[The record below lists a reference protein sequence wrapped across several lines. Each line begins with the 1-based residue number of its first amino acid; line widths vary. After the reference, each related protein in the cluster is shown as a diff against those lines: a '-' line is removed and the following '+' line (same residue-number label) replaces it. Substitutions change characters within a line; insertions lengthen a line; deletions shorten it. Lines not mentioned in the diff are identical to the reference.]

1 MLCQLHEGHFGVA
14 RMKSFG
20 RMHFWWP
27 GFDQD
32 VERMAAGCRSCQRW
46 RNAAP
51 PTPLHPWEWP
61 RSPWQRLHVDY
72 CGPVNGVML
81 LVIIDAHS
89 KWMDVHMTRT
99 SSAEV
104 TIEKLRETFAC
115 HGVPETVVTDNA
127 RYFVCPEFKT
137 FCKRNGVRHV
147 TSPPYSPH
155 SNGLVERAVQTLK
168 QGLQRQSTGSLST
181 RLSRFLFRYR
191 SMPHSVTQQSPA
203 EMLLGRPMRT
213 QLDLLREDAR
223 RSVME
228 AYQRKQK
235 AQYDVRA
242 QPRIF
247 QVGDKVYMYVLP
259 PATSG
264 PRWLP
269 GTVRQVDGCSCWILL
284 EDGRTFRRHFDHVR
298 LRPVPLPD
306 VSVPNHEYRRT
317 MVPDEPPDSSAL
329 DSAAHAVAGE
339 SRDATVGGA
348 EASETGALPSEKCA
362 DVGRHPSTSS
372 PSPPSRFEAA
382 TASAP
387 VPRRS
392 ARERRC
398 PVRFRAGQS
407 NPVGEECGDLM

>member
-247 QVGDKVYMYVLP
+247 QTCRCRTTSTGGRWCQMSLRTPLLWTAPLTPSPENPETRLWAVRRRQR
-259 PATSG
+259 PAPSPLRSARTSDDI
-264 PRWLP
+264 PR
-269 GTVRQVDGCSCWILL
+269 
-284 EDGRTFRRHFDHVR
+284 RRRRLRRRGSR
-298 LRPVPLPD
+298 LRPL
-306 VSVPNHEYRRT
+306 
-317 MVPDEPPDSSAL
+317 L
-329 DSAAHAVAGE
+329 
-339 SRDATVGGA
+339 
-348 EASETGALPSEKCA
+348 
-362 DVGRHPSTSS
+362 
-372 PSPPSRFEAA
+372 
-382 TASAP
+382 
-387 VPRRS
+387 
-392 ARERRC
+392 RRC
-398 PVRFRAGQS
+398 RVVQRGRGVAQCDSGRGS
-407 NPVGEECGDLM
+407 LILWGRSVVT